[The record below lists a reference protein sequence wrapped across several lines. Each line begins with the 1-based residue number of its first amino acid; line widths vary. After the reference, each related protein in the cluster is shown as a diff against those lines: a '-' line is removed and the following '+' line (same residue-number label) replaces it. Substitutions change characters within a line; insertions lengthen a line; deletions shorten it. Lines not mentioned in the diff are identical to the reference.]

1 MQLLSAH
8 CSSQLYLI
16 NLHFEGCLGS
26 FNFKKDQGCGL
37 LVYSDKGDLLIIISR
52 SKWSSKTYMKLK
64 VALVVSLKNFLT
76 WEKQG
81 LEPGLCYYLFIYLWL
96 CWIFIAVR
104 RLSLVV
110 VRGLLICDGFSCRRA
125 KALGRVGFSLCST
138 RAQ

>member
-8 CSSQLYLI
+8 CSSQPYLI

-81 LEPGLCYYLFIYLWL
+81 LEPGLCSQMHLGTSPVFTCVSSARHQL
-96 CWIFIAVR
+96 
-104 RLSLVV
+104 LV
-110 VRGLLICDGFSCRRA
+110 FSVENRNA
-125 KALGRVGFSLCST
+125 THIIWAL
-138 RAQ
+138 